1 MLKNPEVFYSPL
13 EFSLELRSPIRD
25 GEEGDP
31 EGSNPTP
38 HESPPGPQR
47 RAIIH
52 LNDLKVSAVTYH
64 VEKGQLLIL
73 KGDKKRCP

>member
-1 MLKNPEVFYSPL
+1 MSLGSTVLPRTLRVRDMLKNPEVFYSPL

-25 GEEGDP
+25 GEEGGP

-47 RAIIH
+47 
-52 LNDLKVSAVTYH
+52 
-64 VEKGQLLIL
+64 
-73 KGDKKRCP
+73 